1 MERLRELSFV
11 GQRAERLEKR
21 RETAQE
27 RERVKKSSGV
37 GVGVVDE
44 EKERVAG
51 EKRRKR
57 EEALRRRREK
67 KDWAE
72 EQVRLGKSENF
83 CR

>member
-1 MERLRELSFV
+1 M
-11 GQRAERLEKR
+11 
-21 RETAQE
+21 
-27 RERVKKSSGV
+27 
-37 GVGVVDE
+37 
-44 EKERVAG
+44 AG

-83 CR
+83 CS